1 MALDDLYKEVI
12 LDHYKNPRNKRPM
25 PDAEL
30 TCSRNNPLCGDEIQV
45 FARVD
50 GGAVADVSFE
60 GQGCS
65 ISQSSASM
73 LTEAVKGKSV
83 QDAERLAA
91 DFRGMMAGEVDP
103 DEDEFGDLVAL
114 KGVVKY
120 PIRIKCAVLAW
131 DVLQEALAGAG
142 EAATS
147 APHGA

>member
-1 MALDDLYKEVI
+1 MALEDLYKEVI

-25 PDAEL
+25 PEAEL
-30 TCSRNNPLCGDEIQV
+30 TCSRNNPLCGDEILV
-45 FARVD
+45 SAHVEN
-50 GGAVADVSFE
+50 GAVADVAFQ

-83 QDAERLAA
+83 SDAEQLAA
-91 DFRGMMAGEVDP
+91 DFRGMMSGDVEP
-103 DEDEFGDLVAL
+103 DEDEFGDLAAL

-131 DVLQEALAGAG
+131 DVLQEALSGAG
-142 EAATS
+142 EAAAS
-147 APHGA
+147 APHA

>member
-1 MALDDLYKEVI
+1 MALEDLYKEVI

-30 TCSRNNPLCGDEIQV
+30 MCSRNNPLCGDEIQV
-45 FARVD
+45 FAHVEN
-50 GGAVADVSFE
+50 GTVADVAFQ

-73 LTEAVKGKSV
+73 LTEAVKGKLV
-83 QDAERLAA
+83 GDAEKLATN
-91 DFRGMMAGEVDP
+91 FRGMMAGEVEP

-131 DVLQEALAGAG
+131 DVLQEALSGAG
-142 EAATS
+142 EAAAS
-147 APHGA
+147 ASHS